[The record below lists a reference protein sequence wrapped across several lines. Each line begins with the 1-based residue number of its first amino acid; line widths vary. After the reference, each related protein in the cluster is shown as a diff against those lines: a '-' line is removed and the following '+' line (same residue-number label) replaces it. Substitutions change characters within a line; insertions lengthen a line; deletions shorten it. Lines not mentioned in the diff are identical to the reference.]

1 MSSLLQSTGSSP
13 YVLVQIVGPLA
24 ATMSPNEMHEVS
36 SDSTRKSIPVVEEE
50 TAPGQI
56 RNNEVDVENNMSKAY
71 AAEVGNDDI
80 TILPNDMSCS

>member
-1 MSSLLQSTGSSP
+1 
-13 YVLVQIVGPLA
+13 
-24 ATMSPNEMHEVS
+24 MSPNEMHEVS
-36 SDSTRKSIPVVEEE
+36 SDSTRKSIPEVEEE